1 MRRRASLSGLP
12 CAQVPPAI
20 FNFWTCVGIVLSSLP
35 VLAVHWVSAFLASH
49 PVANFRDWRLTHP
62 VHRMQVFTPWGL
74 LSGTF
79 FVFSMIFTL
88 FAIQNLGLS
97 SASGLWCGT
106 AGAPPTT
113 S

>member
-1 MRRRASLSGLP
+1 
-12 CAQVPPAI
+12 
-20 FNFWTCVGIVLSSLP
+20 
-35 VLAVHWVSAFLASH
+35 
-49 PVANFRDWRLTHP
+49 
-62 VHRMQVFTPWGL
+62 MQVFTPWGL

-106 AGAPPTT
+106 AGAPCAFHHLLAT
-113 S
+113 SMLVLR